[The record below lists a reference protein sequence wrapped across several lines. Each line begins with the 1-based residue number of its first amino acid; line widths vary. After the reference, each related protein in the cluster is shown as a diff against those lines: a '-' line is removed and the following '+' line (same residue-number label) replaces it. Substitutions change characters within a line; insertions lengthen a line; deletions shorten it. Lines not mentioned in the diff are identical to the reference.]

1 MNHPSLCAAPGA
13 SLEPHRVAVPGPLL
27 VAAIG
32 LSLLLGG
39 CSKQPQPP
47 KAPGDPAQA
56 AAVTEPEMLASTDP
70 LTLQARDLFK
80 PIPIHAPEL
89 AGNPATPQKVAL
101 GAMLYF
107 DPRIS
112 ATHSIS
118 CASCHSIGLGGADN
132 SPTSVG
138 FHGKR
143 GGRNSPTVFNAA
155 FNFAQ
160 FWDGRA
166 KDLEQ
171 QAGGPMVNPVEMA
184 SLTGHVAEQLAALPQ
199 YRAAFARVFP
209 GEPDSVSIGNA
220 QKAIAVFEAT
230 LTTPN
235 APFDRFLRGDPAA
248 IDSNQKAGLKL
259 FIDKGCASCHAG
271 VNIGGAMY
279 SKFGVVASP
288 DAKYRPAGDLGRA
301 TVTGVASD
309 TYVFKVPTLRNI
321 ALTAP
326 YFHTGSEQDLL
337 KVINVMASTQL
348 GQSLTPMETARIAAF
363 LNTLTGDHPSVMEPR
378 LPVSDAKSP
387 LPED

>member
-1 MNHPSLCAAPGA
+1 MTHSLLHIVHRLRTKPHTRAAFSPTF
-13 SLEPHRVAVPGPLL
+13 VAV
-27 VAAIG
+27 IG

-39 CSKQPQPP
+39 CN
-47 KAPGDPAQA
+47 KAPEPASDA
-56 AAVTEPEMLASTDP
+56 AKPSTAVEPETLASNNP
-70 LTLQARDLFK
+70 LLLQARALFK
-80 PIPIHAPEL
+80 PIPINAPQL
-89 AGNPATPQKVAL
+89 AGNPATPEKLAL
-101 GAMLYF
+101 GAMLFF

-132 SPTSVG
+132 SPTSAG

-143 GGRNSPTVFNAA
+143 GGRNSPTVFNSA

-171 QAGGPMVNPVEMA
+171 QAGGPMINPVEMA
-184 SLTGHVAEQLAALPQ
+184 SPTSHVAEQLSALPG
-199 YRAAFARVFP
+199 YRVAFAKVFP
-209 GEPDSVSIGNA
+209 NDPVPVSIANA

-235 APFDRFLRGDPAA
+235 APFDRFLRGDPGAL
-248 IDSNQKAGLKL
+248 DGEQKAGLKL

-271 VNIGGAMY
+271 VNVGGEIYA
-279 SKFGVVASP
+279 KFGAVAAP
-288 DAKYRPAGDLGRA
+288 PADYRPAGDVGRA
-301 TVTGVASD
+301 TVTGKASD

-326 YFHTGSEQDLL
+326 YFHTGSEQDLM
-337 KVINVMASTQL
+337 KVIDVMAKSQL
-348 GQSLTPMETARIAAF
+348 GQSLTPVETKRIAAF
-363 LNTLTGDHPSVMEPR
+363 LGTLTGDHPQVLQPQ

-387 LPED
+387 LPQE

>member
-1 MNHPSLCAAPGA
+1 MKSPSP
-13 SLEPHRVAVPGPLL
+13 RVAPLGQTI
-27 VAAIG
+27 VAVIG

-39 CSKQPQPP
+39 CDKAP
-47 KAPGDPAQA
+47 KVPGDPAKA
-56 AAVTEPEMLASTDP
+56 TAIAEPAMMASSDP
-70 LTLQARDLFK
+70 LMLQARELFQ
-80 PIPIHAPEL
+80 PIPINAPKL
-89 AGNPATPQKVAL
+89 AGNPATPEKIAL
-101 GAMLYF
+101 GTMLYF

-143 GGRNSPTVFNAA
+143 GGRNSPTVFNSA
-155 FNFAQ
+155 FNFVQ

-184 SLTGHVAEQLAALPQ
+184 SLTGHVAEQLSALPQ
-199 YRAAFARVFP
+199 YRTAFAKVFP
-209 GEPDSVSIGNA
+209 GEANPVSIGNA

-235 APFDRFLRGDPAA
+235 APFDRYLRGDAA
-248 IDSNQKAGLKL
+248 AMNSNQKAGLKL

-279 SKFGVVASP
+279 AKFGAVAAP
-288 DAKYRPAGDLGRA
+288 AARYRPAGDMGRA
-301 TVTGVASD
+301 AVTGDASD
-309 TYVFKVPTLRNI
+309 AYVFKVPTLRNI

-326 YFHTGSEQDLL
+326 YFHTGSEQDLA
-337 KVINVMASTQL
+337 KVIDVMASAQL
-348 GQSLTPMETARIAAF
+348 GQSLNPTESNRIAAF
-363 LNTLTGDHPSVMEPR
+363 LNSLTGDHPAIMEPR
-378 LPVSDAKSP
+378 LPVSDARSP

>member
-1 MNHPSLCAAPGA
+1 MKNPSP
-13 SLEPHRVAVPGPLL
+13 RVAPLGKTI
-27 VAAIG
+27 VAVIG

-39 CSKQPQPP
+39 CNKAPE
-47 KAPGDPAQA
+47 APGDPAKIA
-56 AAVTEPEMLASTDP
+56 AGAEPEMLASTDP
-70 LTLQARDLFK
+70 LMLQARELFK
-80 PIPIHAPEL
+80 PIPINAPVL
-89 AGNPATPQKVAL
+89 AGNPATPGKVAL
-101 GAMLYF
+101 GAMLFF
-107 DPRIS
+107 DPRLS

-155 FNFAQ
+155 YNFVQ

-166 KDLEQ
+166 QDLEQ

-184 SLTGHVAEQLAALPQ
+184 SLTGHVAEQLSALPQ
-199 YRAAFARVFP
+199 YRTAFAKVFP
-209 GEPDSVSIGNA
+209 NEANPVLIGNA
-220 QKAIAVFEAT
+220 QKVIAVFEAT

-235 APFDRFLRGDPAA
+235 APFDRYLRGDATA
-248 IDSNQKAGLKL
+248 INNNQKAGLKL

-279 SKFGVVASP
+279 AKFGAVAAP
-288 DAKYRPAGDLGRA
+288 ATQYRPTGDVGRA
-301 TVTGVASD
+301 AVTGDPAD

-337 KVINVMASTQL
+337 KVINVMASAQL
-348 GQSLTPMETARIAAF
+348 GQTLTPLETTRIAAF
-363 LNTLTGDHPSVMEPR
+363 LDTLTGDHPDVAQPR
-378 LPVSDAKSP
+378 LPVSDARSP